1 MITLTPTR
9 TDSMTD
15 TTDIAR
21 EARAL
26 YARSLQGILSTLSLE
41 IAGYPFGSVITFV
54 PDRRNRPVILI
65 SDLAQHTKNIK
76 ADARVSLTLIEGG
89 DDIQA
94 SGRVTI
100 VGNAVKVE
108 DEVDD
113 VAERFYRRFPHA
125 IDYHRAHDFAFYRIE
140 PVKARYIGG
149 FGKIHWVG
157 SDAIARPNPFE
168 ALAETGMI
176 EHMNADHADAMRD
189 YCRLFGF
196 DPGATVP
203 RMSAVDGEGF
213 DLMLCKRL
221 LRIDFE
227 TPVASTGEVRAAM
240 VALARRA
247 RTPSAPAG

>member
-1 MITLTPTR
+1 MITLSPIR
-9 TDSMTD
+9 SDSMTD

-100 VGNAVKVE
+100 VGNAVRVE

-140 PVKARYIGG
+140 PVQARYIGG
-149 FGKIHWVG
+149 VGKIHWVG
-157 SDAIARPNPFE
+157 GYALARTTPFA
-168 ALAETGMI
+168 ALAEAGMI
-176 EHMNADHADAMRD
+176 EHMNADHVDAMRD

-213 DLMLCKRL
+213 DLMLDKRL